1 LIPQLLLALPG
12 LLSLP
17 QLLLALPGLPEL
29 AWLLAP
35 PGLPKPEP
43 ELPRPGLPS
52 LLSVLVVLKR
62 LAALALYRQQK
73 PPSHT
78 EQ

>member
-1 LIPQLLLALPG
+1 LSPQLLLALPG

-35 PGLPKPEP
+35 PGLPEPEP
-43 ELPRPGLPS
+43 LLGLPGLV
-52 LLSVLVVLKR
+52 LLLEPHQMSSR
-62 LAALALYRQQK
+62 MRQQ
-73 PPSHT
+73 T
-78 EQ
+78 WRQR